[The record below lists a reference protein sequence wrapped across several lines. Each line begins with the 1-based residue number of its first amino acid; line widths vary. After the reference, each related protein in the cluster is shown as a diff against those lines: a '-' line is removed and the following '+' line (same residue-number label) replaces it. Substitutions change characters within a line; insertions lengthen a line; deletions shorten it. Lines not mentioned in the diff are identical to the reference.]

1 MEKRIITFLFFAF
14 IMATAVFAE
23 NYRYYA
29 FQKSGSS
36 NILFVIMQTKEKLT
50 DEQSENLEAA
60 GGGALNTKQE
70 RLAAELGLDKSKSY
84 YYMGILQ
91 PVFIDYTQDENDP
104 DMKFLD
110 SWEET
115 MKYVRWEK

>member
-1 MEKRIITFLFFAF
+1 MKKRTVTVLFFAF

-50 DEQSENLEAA
+50 DEQLKNLEAS

-70 RLAAELGLDKSKSY
+70 RLAAELGLDK
-84 YYMGILQ
+84 
-91 PVFIDYTQDENDP
+91 N
-104 DMKFLD
+104 
-110 SWEET
+110 
-115 MKYVRWEK
+115 KYL

>member
-1 MEKRIITFLFFAF
+1 MKKRIITFLFFAF

-50 DEQSENLEAA
+50 IISLRFRHGGEKITNLC
-60 GGGALNTKQE
+60 
-70 RLAAELGLDKSKSY
+70 
-84 YYMGILQ
+84 
-91 PVFIDYTQDENDP
+91 
-104 DMKFLD
+104 
-110 SWEET
+110 
-115 MKYVRWEK
+115 

>member
-1 MEKRIITFLFFAF
+1 MKKRTVTVLFFAF

-50 DEQSENLEAA
+50 DEQLKNLEAS

-70 RLAAELGLDKSKSY
+70 RLAAELGLDKNKY
-84 YYMGILQ
+84 DILKGTKLYQ
-91 PVFIDYTQDENDP
+91 NASENISAVP
-104 DMKFLD
+104 INL
-110 SWEET
+110 
-115 MKYVRWEK
+115 YVTRY